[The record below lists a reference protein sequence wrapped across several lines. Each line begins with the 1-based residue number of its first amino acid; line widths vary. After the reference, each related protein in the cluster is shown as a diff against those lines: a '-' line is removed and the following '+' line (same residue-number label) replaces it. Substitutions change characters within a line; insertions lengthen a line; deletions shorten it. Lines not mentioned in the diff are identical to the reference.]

1 MLQHILQPQA
11 GKRLIVFGTGELART
26 VTEWAQPFGIDYYV
40 DNNQEKWGTTFLARD
55 VKSPES
61 LRVEARGAI
70 LILIASSYAAEISA
84 QLEAMGLLPLADTVD
99 CNYLSY
105 ISPGRFYSPLP
116 ATADIRA
123 QSERIFSEGEAQLP
137 GIDLSVSSQLQHLHA
152 FATYRALFPYHNESA
167 QPKAADGLRYYL
179 QNNYFG
185 YADSFIL
192 FAMLN
197 MYRPQRIMEVGSGFS
212 SAVMLDTNEYFLD
225 RSVSLTFI
233 EPYPARLQSLLRAED
248 SEQATI
254 LVQQVQNVPLE
265 QFAALQEN
273 DILFIDSSHVGKIGS
288 DVNWLFAEV
297 LPRLN
302 PGVIV
307 HFHDIFYPFEYPERW
322 VYEGRAWNEAYMLRT
337 FLQHNDA
344 YSILYWNSYLTLHR
358 ASDLERKLPECNGGG
373 SIWLKK
379 MKSTFGGS

>member
-1 MLQHILQPQA
+1 MLQHILQPHSN
-11 GKRLIVFGTGELART
+11 KRLIVFGTGELART
-26 VTEWAQPFGIDYYV
+26 VTEWAKPFVIDYYV
-40 DNNQEKWGTTFLARD
+40 DNNQQQWETTFLDRPVQAPD
-55 VKSPES
+55 V
-61 LRVEARGAI
+61 LRAEPRGEI
-70 LILIASSYAAEISA
+70 LVLIASSFAGEISA
-84 QLEAMGLLPLADTVD
+84 QLQTMGLQPLADTVD

-105 ISPGRFYSPLP
+105 IAPGLFYSPLP
-116 ATADIRA
+116 AIADVRA
-123 QSERIFSEGEAQLP
+123 QSERIFSAGEPHLP

-152 FATYRALFPYHNESA
+152 FATYRALFPYRNEPNRSE
-167 QPKAADGLRYYL
+167 AADGLRYYL
-179 QNNYFG
+179 HNNYFG

-197 MYRPQRIMEVGSGFS
+197 MYRPRRIIEVGSGFS

-233 EPYPARLQSLLRAED
+233 EPYPARLQSLLRNED
-248 SEQATI
+248 NERASI
-254 LVQQVQNVPLE
+254 LVQPVQQVPLE
-265 QFAALQEN
+265 RFSELQED

-302 PGVIV
+302 AGVIV

-358 ASDLERKLPECNGGG
+358 ASDLERKLPECKGGG

-379 MKSTFGGS
+379 TKSTFGGS